1 MSSEGKDILFVSG
14 LRASTTVCCFFSF
27 LVLNYQDMDLFALEG
42 MDIWRLLAGLGI
54 FLFGMFLLEEGV
66 QALSGQAFQR
76 LLQRF
81 TNNPLKAV
89 LTGTLATAV
98 LQSSSAV
105 SLMVL
110 AFVGAGVLGMGNAIG
125 VVVGSNLG
133 TTATAWIVATIGFK
147 LDLEAFALPFIGLG
161 GLGLIFLGKRPRYAA
176 FSRLLSGFGFLFMG
190 LDFMKDAVETYTA
203 HMGPDFFQGVP
214 VWLYLIIGIV
224 LTAITQ
230 SSSASMAMIL
240 SAVHAGMASL
250 DAAAL
255 FVIGANMGTTFTVM
269 LGALG
274 GTVVKK
280 RVALSHVLFNWITGL
295 IALAVLPLLMRLLDV
310 LQPGQDDPV
319 VSLAIFH
326 SIFNGMGV
334 LLFLPFTG
342 VLGRLVLRLLPERE
356 SAITRYIS
364 RIPARVGQ
372 AAAEALR
379 KESWHL
385 FTRVLDYHHRVLG
398 VEEPAVSPL
407 PEEAGVAPGQEPEGY
422 KGLKA
427 ISKAMHDFA
436 GQLQEESLSGE
447 QGDMV
452 NRALFAA
459 RMALFSAKWMR
470 DLRDDLR
477 EWEAAASDRVALR
490 QSLQQRQHVMVDHLR
505 RYFTHPVDHQVAY
518 DQLKEELKRLDR
530 ESESAFTQGQGP
542 EAHRNGLD
550 LARLL
555 TINKTWYLAWRNHL
569 LALRELDLEIAESEE
584 M

>member
-1 MSSEGKDILFVSG
+1 MD
-14 LRASTTVCCFFSF
+14 AFF
-27 LVLNYQDMDLFALEG
+27 LEG
-42 MDIWRLLAGLGI
+42 LDIWRLLAGLGI
-54 FLFGMFLLEEGV
+54 FLFGMFLLEEGI
-66 QALSGQAFQR
+66 QALSGHAFQR

-81 TNNPLKAV
+81 TSNPLKAV
-89 LTGTLATAV
+89 LTGVLATAV

-110 AFVGAGVLGMGNAIG
+110 AFVGAGVLRMGNAIG

-147 LDLEAFALPFIGLG
+147 LDIEAFAMPFIGLG

-176 FSRLLSGFGFLFMG
+176 FSRLLTGFGFLFMG
-190 LDFMKDAVETYTA
+190 LDFMKDAVESYTT
-203 HMGPDFFQGVP
+203 HVGPDFFQGIP
-214 VWLYLIIGIV
+214 RALFLLIGV
-224 LTAITQ
+224 LLTAITQ
-230 SSSASMAMIL
+230 SSSASMAIIL
-240 SAVHAGMASL
+240 SAVNAGMAGV

-255 FVIGANMGTTFTVM
+255 YVIGANIGTTVTVM

-274 GTVVKK
+274 GTTVKK

-295 IALAVLPLLMRLLDV
+295 IALGLLPLLMGSVDL

-319 VSLAIFH
+319 VSLALFH
-326 SIFNGMGV
+326 TLFNGMGV

-342 VLGRLVLRLLPERE
+342 VLGRLVVHLIPEKE
-356 SAITRYIS
+356 VSVTRYIS

-385 FTRVLDYHHRVLG
+385 FTLVLDFHHGVLG
-398 VEEPAVSPL
+398 IREPAVSPL
-407 PEEAGVAPGQEPEGY
+407 PEEAGMRPARQPEGY

-427 ISKAMHDFA
+427 ISREMHAFA
-436 GQLQEESLSGE
+436 EALQEESLNTAQSE
-447 QGDMV
+447 MV
-452 NRALFAA
+452 NRSLFAA

-477 EWEAAASDRVALR
+477 DWESGVSDRGGLR
-490 QSLQQRQHVMVDHLR
+490 TNLQQRQHEMADHLR
-505 RYFTHPVDHQVAY
+505 RYFTHPIDHQVAY
-518 DQLKEELKRLDR
+518 DQLKGVLKRLDR
-530 ESESAFTQGQGP
+530 EGERSLT
-542 EAHRNGLD
+542 AHREGAVPGNGVH

-555 TINKTWYLAWRNHL
+555 TINKTWYLAWRNLL
-569 LALRELDLEIAESEE
+569 LALRELDLEIREDEE
-584 M
+584 